1 MKTKFFKFFPFIMAI
16 VLVSHFILVLTEKI
30 QGEILQAIIVDGSLS
45 LIFGVGIFII
55 LPGLKKDS
63 EYFAMRFIGLTTL
76 QMLSMMT
83 LIAVLIFGNL
93 SEPRYW
99 ALTAITLFAFLLSV
113 QSFLFVKEVNKK

>member
-99 ALTAITLFAFLLSV
+99 ALTAISLFALLLSV